1 MLKGPGVRDNIW
13 SEDFSPGENS
23 DLVAYL
29 MEKIRTVNRKK
40 SRKEKREKLSE
51 DFDMLE
57 NVLSAK

>member
-29 MEKIRTVNRKK
+29 MEEIR
-40 SRKEKREKLSE
+40 SR
-51 DFDMLE
+51 
-57 NVLSAK
+57 